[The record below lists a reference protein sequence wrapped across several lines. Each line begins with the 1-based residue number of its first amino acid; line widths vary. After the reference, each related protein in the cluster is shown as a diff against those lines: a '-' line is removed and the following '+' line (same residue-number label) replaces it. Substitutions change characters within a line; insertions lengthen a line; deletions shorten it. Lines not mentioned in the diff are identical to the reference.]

1 MVVPTAYPN
10 LDRFDAHNQMQLS
23 RVVQAA
29 FGEEGIDGFEAD
41 AGRIYSSEWKRPL
54 VCALVEEALQG
65 DWLGRTQLELAEK
78 LTKLK
83 DRAWLSRARH
93 QGIISLDL
101 YLRLAHHPERPGNST
116 ATERHLRP
124 WMRRSASI
132 GIARAIA
139 ARLPADRGLAPH
151 FLTELNYEIGCA
163 VMEEGSR
170 WAWALRHGNIAQA
183 IDLIQ
188 SISGAAGKDVI
199 PFWYTQTRR
208 LQAGREIERLVSDGN
223 AAFARLEQLSRSW
236 RGVFMA
242 TADLMEGILGRERAL
257 AA

>member
-10 LDRFDAHNQMQLS
+10 LDRFDAHNQMQLD
-23 RVVQAA
+23 RCVQAA
-29 FGEEGIDGFEAD
+29 FGDDGIDGFEAD
-41 AGRIYSSEWKRPL
+41 AGRIYSSEWKRPM

-65 DWLGRTQLELAEK
+65 GWLGRTQLELSEK

-83 DRAWLSRARH
+83 DRAWLSRGRH
-93 QGIISLDL
+93 RGTISLDL
-101 YLRLAHHPERPGNST
+101 FLRLALHPERPWNPT
-116 ATERHLRP
+116 AIEHRLRP
-124 WMRRSASI
+124 WMHRSASI

-139 ARLPADRGLAPH
+139 ARLPAEWRLAPH

-163 VMEEGSR
+163 VMEEGSH
-170 WAWALRHGNIAQA
+170 WAAALRHGNIAET
-183 IDLIQ
+183 IDVIQ
-188 SISGAAGKDVI
+188 SISGPPGKDVI

-223 AAFARLEQLSRSW
+223 AAFARLEQLSRNW

-242 TADLMEGILGRERAL
+242 TADLMEGILGRESAL